1 MPTDFAGRNRK
12 PKRKNATRKQKQ
24 VSPRARV
31 LFHGPSFSSGAI
43 VGAAVVILAAYAPE
57 WLDAQTEDAQSA
69 PEESFNM
76 PTVEFQFP
84 KLLPESE
91 VKPDPSAYPIPGQK
105 ADQASASLN
114 IQAASFRL
122 ADDANALRAKLILK
136 DLPASVDTSVV
147 ENSVWFRVVVGPFA
161 NKTLANRAM
170 TQLREMY
177 LRPIWMNNGN

>member
-12 PKRKNATRKQKQ
+12 PKRKKATRKRKQ
-24 VSPRARV
+24 VSPRPRV

-43 VGAAVVILAAYAPE
+43 IGAAVVILAAYAPE
-57 WLDAQTEDAQSA
+57 WLDAQKETVQSA

-76 PTVEFQFP
+76 PTVEFDFP
-84 KLLPESE
+84 KLLEEIE
-91 VKPDPSAYPIPGQK
+91 VKPDLSAYPVPEQSP
-105 ADQASASLN
+105 DQAPAHLN

-122 ADDANALRAKLILK
+122 ADDANALRAKLILR

-147 ENSVWFRVVVGPFA
+147 ESSVWFRVVVGPFA

-177 LRPIWMNNGN
+177 LRPIWMNNDN